1 VPVSHCDRYLK
12 TGGSWFAVSEIGQA
26 LLHRHEAYVRNQET
40 LLAQAERKAASSRDK
55 IESLTTSNTQ
65 LLSKMS
71 TLVKENTSMEKRL
84 AQTSLNLEVADA
96 SNRTLLHEL
105 QESRDSVTRLSAM
118 SMKAV
123 GWEARVQ
130 SLTEERDD
138 LREEKR
144 AESSRARAAESRA
157 NALAEK
163 CGMLKYI
170 SLYDSDLTTQI

>member
-1 VPVSHCDRYLK
+1 
-12 TGGSWFAVSEIGQA
+12 

-40 LLAQAERKAASSRDK
+40 LLAQAERNAASSRDK
-55 IESLTTSNTQ
+55 IESLTASNTQ

-71 TLVKENTSMEKRL
+71 MLVKENTSMEKRL

-105 QESRDSVTRLSAM
+105 QDSRDSVTRLSAM

-144 AESSRARAAESRA
+144 AESARARAAESRT

-163 CGMLKYI
+163 CGTLKPFL
-170 SLYDSDLTTQI
+170 SHDSDLTTQI

>member
-1 VPVSHCDRYLK
+1 
-12 TGGSWFAVSEIGQA
+12 
-26 LLHRHEAYVRNQET
+26 
-40 LLAQAERKAASSRDK
+40 
-55 IESLTTSNTQ
+55 
-65 LLSKMS
+65 
-71 TLVKENTSMEKRL
+71 MEKRL

-105 QESRDSVTRLSAM
+105 QETRDSVTRLSSL

-144 AESSRARAAESRA
+144 AESSRARAAEGRA
-157 NALAEK
+157 NALADK
-163 CGMLKYI
+163 CGMSSVYKGAYR
-170 SLYDSDLTTQI
+170 YSDVIIRSQTPSRPLQSSRRTGDKTLIQSRPIRRNYSRCSPPT

>member
-1 VPVSHCDRYLK
+1 
-12 TGGSWFAVSEIGQA
+12 
-26 LLHRHEAYVRNQET
+26 
-40 LLAQAERKAASSRDK
+40 
-55 IESLTTSNTQ
+55 
-65 LLSKMS
+65 MS

-170 SLYDSDLTTQI
+170 SLNDSDLTTQI